1 MQAKPHLEAGD
12 NIHRVIDKAL
22 DNKFN
27 EESVWKVAQTAMRSI
42 HPHGAK
48 RPSMREVVHDLR
60 DAIAMEGENSIS
72 IPPTNSTR
80 SNLFHPHA
88 SQSSASSTGGRRS
101 LRGIV
106 NNSQTNKQ
114 QIYNSQAYSDFSLTP
129 R

>member
-1 MQAKPHLEAGD
+1 MQARPHLEAAD
-12 NIHRVIDKAL
+12 IHSVIDKAL
-22 DNKFN
+22 GNKFN
-27 EESVWKVAQTAMRSI
+27 EESVWKVADTARMSI
-42 HPHGAK
+42 DPRGEN
-48 RPSMREVVHDLR
+48 RPSMRQVVHDLR

-72 IPPTNSTR
+72 IPPMNSTR
-80 SNLFHPHA
+80 SNLSHPHA

-101 LRGIV
+101 LRGNV